1 MDRET
6 DTTLVLLAAPS
17 HTTKL
22 HSLTSRSIRRDPRL
36 LRSKALT
43 NMRNSFNQLA
53 TQRRSLRSQRL
64 SLAQQL
70 SSVRSSTSAD
80 GPQGE
85 SREEDLR
92 QALEAA
98 LGSLGALGAIYEQR
112 EARWREEMQR
122 LSDDREHVEL
132 LLRQTRGPVFATG
145 QSSLGPTA

>member
-1 MDRET
+1 
-6 DTTLVLLAAPS
+6 
-17 HTTKL
+17 
-22 HSLTSRSIRRDPRL
+22 
-36 LRSKALT
+36 
-43 NMRNSFNQLA
+43 MRNSFNQLA

-132 LLRQTRGPVFATG
+132 LLRQTLGPVFATG